1 MNVVRSS
8 AVIASLTLVSR
19 VFGLARDLVLAA
31 ALGAGPVADAFTTA
45 LQLPNAFRR
54 LFAEGAFSQAFIP
67 YYAKT
72 LAKDGPEAADRL
84 ASQAL
89 SVLLPAVLI
98 VTALAALF
106 APQINY
112 LLFYGYRNNR
122 EIFDLATLLTRITM
136 PYLAAMSLA
145 TLFGGLL
152 NARGRFV
159 LAAAAQSALNVTMLL
174 ALTPVLVR
182 LLAPKAAGW
191 LPDWS
196 TREASIVAAAAVT
209 FAGGVQAA
217 LVWFG
222 VRRQKVRLQ
231 AGAPRFTPE
240 VRHLLVLAVPGAI
253 AGGAF
258 QINVLISQ
266 SLASLEVGAKTVL
279 SYADRLYQ
287 LPLALV
293 GIAIG
298 VAMLPKLSRLV
309 RSEDHVGARAAL
321 DEAVALSLAFAAPA
335 SVAFLV
341 APFWII
347 EAVFARGA
355 FSVEDAHA
363 TALALFHYAWG
374 LPAFVLAKIYAPA
387 FFARG
392 DTRTPMRFALFSMA
406 LNISLGA
413 ALFFGLRSQ
422 GLPGFGGL
430 AVATSL
436 AAWLNVGL
444 MVRTLAKQK
453 AYAPSPAA
461 LGRLARL
468 LLASAAMGAVV
479 WVAQSQRGTIEALL
493 KGKEGSLAVVVV
505 VGMLA
510 FVAFAFAFQAVRL
523 SELRAAF
530 RRDRSAP
537 DQSTPPDP
545 A

>member
-8 AVIASLTLVSR
+8 AVIAGLTLVSR

-89 SVLLPAVLI
+89 SVLLPTVLI

-112 LLFYGYRNNR
+112 LLFYGYRDNPA
-122 EIFDLATLLTRITM
+122 IFDLATLLTRITM

-159 LAAAAQSALNVTMLL
+159 LAAAAQSALNITMLL

-182 LLAPKAAGW
+182 LLAPNAAGW
-191 LPDWS
+191 LPDWN

-209 FAGGVQAA
+209 LAGGVQAG

-309 RSEDHVGARAAL
+309 RSEDHAGARAAL

-335 SVAFLV
+335 SVAFLI

-355 FSVEDAHA
+355 FSVEDARA

-392 DTRTPMRFALFSMA
+392 DTRTPMRYALGSMA
-406 LNISLGA
+406 LNIGLGA
-413 ALFFGLRSQ
+413 ALFFGLRAMD
-422 GLPGFGGL
+422 LPGFGGL

-444 MVRTLAKQK
+444 MVRTLAKQG
-453 AYAPSPAA
+453 AYAPSAAA

-468 LLASAAMGAVV
+468 LLASAAMGALV
-479 WVAQSQRGTIEALL
+479 WMAQSQRNTIEALL
-493 KGKEGSLAVVVV
+493 GGKESSLAAVVAA
-505 VGMLA
+505 GGAA
-510 FVAFAFAFQAVRL
+510 FVVFAFAFQAVRL

-530 RRDRSAP
+530 RRDRSAAP
-537 DQSTPPDP
+537 PATPPDP
-545 A
+545 V